1 MNQTLKAPA
10 ESKLPHRLADG
21 WNSLTYPAENG
32 LALLYQLYIPKDLD
46 PARHYPLILYMHSAG
61 VRCDDNSHIYTGEAK
76 FLRNLECGAYRDDVI
91 VLAPCCPKTDK
102 WVDVER
108 WNCLEF
114 DAAALPQSRRMA
126 AAIEL
131 FADALASLPV
141 DRTRL
146 SLYGMSMG
154 GFAVW
159 DILARYP
166 HTFAAAIVAAGC
178 GSPSSAAGIADVPVQ
193 IFHGTADGA
202 VPFESAVRMRDALIA
217 AGDPEVKFTAFGGAG
232 HGIWVRT
239 ADTDGLYDWLFRQ
252 KRKEKDA

>member
-1 MNQTLKAPA
+1 MNRILMPPA
-10 ESKLPHRLADG
+10 ACKLPKQFAPG
-21 WNSLTYPAENG
+21 WNSFTYPAENG
-32 LALLYQLYIPKDLD
+32 IEMLYQLYIPAHFDE
-46 PARHYPLILYMHSAG
+46 ARRYPLILYMHSAG

-76 FLRNLECGAYRDDVI
+76 FLRNIERGAYRDDVLI
-91 VLAPCCPKTDK
+91 LAPCCPKTDK
-102 WVDVER
+102 WVDVLR
-108 WNCLEF
+108 WDCLEF
-114 DAAALPQSRRMA
+114 DAAVLPQSRRMA
-126 AAIEL
+126 AAVEL
-131 FADALASLPV
+131 FCDAIFHLPV
-141 DRTRL
+141 DRARL

-178 GSPSSAAGIADVPVQ
+178 GSPSSAGEMADVPVQ

-202 VPFESAVRMRDALIA
+202 VPFESAVRMRDAMIA
-217 AGDPEVKFTAFGGAG
+217 AGCPEVKFTAFGGAG

-252 KRKEKDA
+252 KRKEPVA